1 VLIDH
6 SNEPMMRL
14 LINKTRTA
22 ELSGP
27 ALAEAHRDVGKQLA
41 GSIAQHV
48 QLEEIAIH
56 HVAGASTGVQIKPG
70 SEPIIV
76 ALMRAGLF
84 VAEGIWSR
92 FPGSSLALHGYRTP
106 LGSLPAK
113 DRSLVIVDSVINTGK
128 TIREMICATKSLQPA
143 NIVVA
148 ALVAYRPN
156 LEMLLNEF
164 PDVHFHIAR
173 ISDRSY
179 IGRGSTDTG
188 ARLFGTTT
196 WKCEY

>member
-70 SEPIIV
+70 SEPIIC
-76 ALMRAGLF
+76 LTRPF
-84 VAEGIWSR
+84 D
-92 FPGSSLALHGYRTP
+92 SLATVR
-106 LGSLPAK
+106 AE
-113 DRSLVIVDSVINTGK
+113 R
-128 TIREMICATKSLQPA
+128 
-143 NIVVA
+143 VVA
-148 ALVAYRPN
+148 
-156 LEMLLNEF
+156 
-164 PDVHFHIAR
+164 IQ
-173 ISDRSY
+173 
-179 IGRGSTDTG
+179 
-188 ARLFGTTT
+188 
-196 WKCEY
+196 